1 LKKAIQEQLT
11 AILEQHIIFL
21 SNIFYVEIFEED
33 IMYGFKFGWI
43 VPVIVLFVLFTVI
56 GVGIYQ
62 LNSDGNPWYLES
74 NTNSGWGF
82 LSKK

>member
-1 LKKAIQEQLT
+1 
-11 AILEQHIIFL
+11 
-21 SNIFYVEIFEED
+21 
-33 IMYGFKFGWI
+33 MYGFKFGWI

-62 LNSDGNPWYLES
+62 LNSDGNPWYFES